1 MFVFMYKPYAP
12 YFTLL
17 ICAFFCLSSCQL
29 SKKTTVNYF
38 QEAKDKT
45 YDVIVVPGY
54 PFEGEEWDRIMKARV
69 HWAKHLIENGMAKNI
84 IFSGGAVYTPYYESQ
99 IMRLYA
105 IEMGIP
111 ENIIHVDTFAEH
123 STENI
128 YYSYQLAEKLG
139 YKTVALASD
148 PFQTKQ
154 LRRFIKKRIPGEVG
168 LIPIVWDTLFQF
180 PNLDKEYIIDP
191 SPAFKNG
198 FVSIKEK
205 ENLWQRLKGTRGKQI
220 DKSLYN

>member
-1 MFVFMYKPYAP
+1 MFESMMHKTKSVLTLVFLMIMLGA
-12 YFTLL
+12 
-17 ICAFFCLSSCQL
+17 CQI
-29 SKKTTVNYF
+29 SKKNTVKYF
-38 QEAKDKT
+38 NRAVDKT

-69 HWAKHLIENGMAKNI
+69 HWAKHLFDKGMAKHI
-84 IFSGGAVYTPYYESQ
+84 IFSGGAVYTPYYESH

-111 ENIIHVDTFAEH
+111 EDIIHVDTFAEH

-168 LIPIVWDTLFQF
+168 LVPIVWDTLFTF
-180 PNLDKEYIIDP
+180 PNLDKTYNIDP
-191 SPAFKNG
+191 STAFKKG
-198 FVSIKEK
+198 FVSIKER
-205 ENLWQRLKGTRGKQI
+205 ENLWLRLKGTRGKQI
-220 DKSLYN
+220 DESIYN